1 MTTRSMRVQD
11 VQRKWFVVDAQDL
24 VLGRLASQIA
34 LKLRGKDKPQ
44 FTPHVNMGDGVIV
57 VNAGQ
62 VHLTGQKLKQ
72 KKFYWHTGYPGGI
85 KERSIGQILSSA
97 HPERVVIKAVE
108 RMLPRGPLGR
118 DMMRNLKVYAGNEH
132 PHEGQAP
139 QKWDVASLNPKNSK
153 RERV

>member
-1 MTTRSMRVQD
+1 MITRSMRVQD
-11 VQRKWFVVDAQDL
+11 VHRNWFVVDARDL
-24 VLGRLASQIA
+24 ILGRLASLIA

-57 VNAGQ
+57 VNAEH

-85 KERSIGQILSSA
+85 KERTMGETLSGK
-97 HPERVVIKAVE
+97 HPERAVIKAVE

-118 DMMRNLKVYAGNEH
+118 DMMRNLKVYAGEQH
-132 PHEGQAP
+132 PHEGQNP
-139 QKWDVASLNPKNSK
+139 QKWDVGSLNAKNNK
-153 RERV
+153 RV